1 MSTEPMPTDGI
12 DVILTHER
20 TDFDALASLLGAS
33 LLYPAA
39 LPVLPARMNRNVRD
53 FVALYRNQFPFVH
66 ARELPRQP
74 INRIILVDTRSANLP
89 KGVRGETTWYVIDHH
104 TPTPDAS
111 PQWGQS
117 QVKHWHEP
125 VGANATMLIEKLM
138 RQPID
143 LTPVQ
148 ATLLAL
154 GIHEDTGSLTYAT
167 ATARDARCL
176 AWLMERAQGVNLE
189 VLHQFLRH
197 PLSEPQR
204 ALLDQLIEQSE
215 FLTIAG
221 HTVVIAQADAP
232 GFDDELSTLVHRLR
246 DVHECDAVFLIV
258 RLDELVQ
265 VVARSVTDDID
276 VGAAARALGGGGHT
290 RAAAAPVRHLSA
302 PQLRDRIVELLSAH
316 TQPAVT
322 VRHIMTS
329 GRPQVLAPDLRIE
342 EAHLL
347 MRRYGHEGFPVVA
360 QAGEPDEALL
370 GVLTRRE
377 ADRAMNHGLGQRP
390 VRQFMQVGPDGNP
403 VTVRPSDSIHVLR
416 RAMIE
421 SGWGQIPVV
430 DEAGKIIGIVT
441 RTDLIKLWDEDVPPE
456 RHAAEIDH
464 RLRATLAPAQLALL
478 QRVGQAVE
486 AMDFAAFVVGG
497 FVRDLLLN
505 SGSLRLNTLDV
516 DIVIEGDAIVFAQ
529 GIQAQFGGRIVTH
542 KRFGTAKWI
551 LDDVTQPVRWGQLL
565 PTLPFV
571 ATSGPP
577 DGIPPHLD
585 FVTARTEF
593 YTAPTV
599 LPTVELS
606 NIKLD
611 LHRRD
616 FTINTLAFSLN
627 PDRWGELLD
636 FFGGHNDLRQGLVR
650 VLHSLSF
657 VDDPTRILR
666 AVRYEQ
672 RFGFTIE
679 PRTLELLHDAVE
691 LVERVSPARIR
702 HELERILQ
710 EATPERALGR
720 LDALGVLQHVHSAL
734 TVDEWVEAQFVR
746 LRTAL
751 QQPDVEPTLAREPI
765 ERLYWGILTLR
776 LPGADHSALTERL
789 GLRGETKRLMNGLHQ
804 LRAAKSSLRNPAIT
818 PSQVVELLEHV
829 DDVALALYRVLAIDP
844 AVAELVRRY
853 RDEWQPVQPLLTGAD
868 LQQMRLPPGPIY
880 GRILARLRAARLD
893 GQLSTRDEEE
903 ALARAIAQEAVNGT
917 RSRS

>member
-1 MSTEPMPTDGI
+1 MSTDGI

-33 LLYPAA
+33 LLNPAA

-53 FVALYRNQFPFVH
+53 FVSLYKNQFPFVH

-89 KGVRGETTWYVIDHH
+89 KGVRAETMWFIIDHH

-117 QVKHWHEP
+117 KAELWHEP

-167 ATARDARCL
+167 STARDARCL

-197 PLSEPQR
+197 PLSEAQR

-221 HTVVIAQADAP
+221 HTVVIAQAAAP

-258 RLDELVQ
+258 GLGDLVQ

-276 VGAAARALGGGGHT
+276 VGATARALGGGGHT
-290 RAAAAPVRHLSA
+290 RAAAAPVRHVTA
-302 PQLRDRIVELLSAH
+302 PQLRDRIVDLLSAH

-329 GRPQVLAPDLRIE
+329 GRPQVLAPDLPIE

-360 QAGEPDEALL
+360 QAGETDEALL

-403 VTVRPSDSIHVLR
+403 VTVRPTDSIHVLR
-416 RAMIE
+416 KAMIE

-430 DEAGKIIGIVT
+430 DEVGKITGIVT
-441 RTDLIKLWDEDVPPE
+441 RTDLIKLWDEDEPPE
-456 RHAAEIDH
+456 RHAAEIDR
-464 RLRATLAPAQLALL
+464 RLRAMLAPAQLELL
-478 QRVGQAVE
+478 RRVGEGVE
-486 AMDFAAFVVGG
+486 EMGYAAFVVGG

-505 SGSLRLNTLDV
+505 GDSTRLHTLDM
-516 DIVIEGDAIVFAQ
+516 DIVIEGDAIAFAQ
-529 GIQAQFGGRIVTH
+529 HIQAQFGGRIVTH

-551 LDDVTQPVRWGQLL
+551 LDDAAQPVHWGQLL
-565 PTLPFV
+565 PALSLPV
-571 ATSGPP
+571 TPEPP
-577 DGIPPHLD
+577 DGLPPHLD
-585 FVTARTEF
+585 FITARTEF

-627 PDRWGELLD
+627 PERWGELLD
-636 FFGGHNDLRQGLVR
+636 FYGGHNDLQQRLVR

-672 RFGFTIE
+672 RFGFAIE

-710 EATPERALGR
+710 EAAPEHALRR
-720 LDALGVLQHVHSAL
+720 LDELGVLRRIHPAL
-734 TVDEWVEAQFVR
+734 TVDAWVEAQFAR
-746 LRTAL
+746 LRAAL
-751 QQPDVEPTLAREPI
+751 QQADVEPALAHEPI

-776 LPGADHSALTERL
+776 LPDADHSALTERL

-804 LRAAKSSLRNPAIT
+804 LRTAESPLRNREIA
-818 PSQVVELLEHV
+818 PSQVVDLLEHV
-829 DDVALALYRVLAIDP
+829 DAVALAIYEVLAMDP
-844 AVAELVRRY
+844 AVVTQLRRY

-893 GQLSTRDEEE
+893 GQLSTRDEEI
-903 ALARAIAQEAVNGT
+903 ALARAIAHQHAEPARN
-917 RSRS
+917 RS